1 MDRETWRESVA
12 CAKAAA
18 EAMARG
24 DDVPHAP
31 AIVAMSAMWQA
42 ETEGTGNNAAA
53 RATPLEERVRFF
65 LPLAYI
71 AAAKADAR
79 WRAADLFERVRT
91 FLAALFAADTHPPAD
106 IVAAVRQVTSRAFVD
121 EESHDRRERCNFL
134 ILALGAAI
142 VFSAPWLFGW
152 PQVILG
158 VLAADMLF
166 SLAAE

>member
-1 MDRETWRESVA
+1 MDGKNWRESVA
-12 CAKAAA
+12 CAKATA
-18 EAMARG
+18 EAVARG

-31 AIVAMSAMWQA
+31 AVATISAMWRA
-42 ETEGTGNNAAA
+42 ETEGACGNAAA
-53 RATPLEERVRFF
+53 LAAPLEERVRSF

-71 AAAKADAR
+71 AAAKADVQ
-79 WRAADLFERVRT
+79 WRAADLFERLRT

-106 IVAAVRQVTSRAFVD
+106 IVAAVRKVASRAFMD
-121 EESHDRRERCNFL
+121 EESRERREKYYFL

-152 PQVILG
+152 PQVVLG

-166 SLAAE
+166 TLAAE